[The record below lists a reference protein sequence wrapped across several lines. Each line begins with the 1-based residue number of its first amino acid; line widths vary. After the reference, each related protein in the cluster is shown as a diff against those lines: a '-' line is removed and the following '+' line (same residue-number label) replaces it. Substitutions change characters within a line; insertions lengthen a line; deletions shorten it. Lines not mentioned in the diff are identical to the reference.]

1 MVPPLG
7 TDRIKAP
14 YRSRT
19 RDADGSIIPAIIT
32 AHIIQ
37 MRRVCVASHRVIIH
51 ALGPFIG
58 PYMSRATTKIQ
69 SHETALMTPSSAIGG
84 VRGWRMTVST
94 HVARRGA
101 EAVPFIIGFRLRQSY
116 ACGATVN

>member
-19 RDADGSIIPAIIT
+19 RAADGSIIPAIIT

-37 MRRVCVASHRVIIH
+37 MRSVCVASHRAAIIH

-69 SHETALMTPSSAIGG
+69 SHETALMTPISAIGA
-84 VRGWRMTVST
+84 VRGWRMTVSI
-94 HVARRGA
+94 HVGRRGA
-101 EAVPFIIGFRLRQSY
+101 EA
-116 ACGATVN
+116 